1 MKPGL
6 ECKRAQMQQEE
17 VQPCSPFSDRPQKPI
32 VRPRTAGCVESP
44 VGKERRG
51 HAVACAVDSGKLYST
66 RDLERLKFVAV
77 TEHMNSLRMAA
88 STAEVVW
95 TPTTKQ
101 RKLRKKQIEKEVVAV
116 DSRVLTRSS
125 LGKMRIH
132 QQHPPFSPAA
142 PTDLLQIPPF
152 PSTFFRPTAGQVLV
166 Q

>member
-1 MKPGL
+1 MHKCSG
-6 ECKRAQMQQEE
+6 EK
-17 VQPCSPFSDRPQKPI
+17 CSPFSDRPQKQMA
-32 VRPRTAGCVESP
+32 RPRTAGCVESH

-66 RDLERLKFVAV
+66 RDLERLKFVAA
-77 TEHMNSLRMAA
+77 TEHINSLRMAA

-132 QQHPPFSPAA
+132 PPFSPAA
-142 PTDLLQIPPF
+142 PTHLFQIPAAPTHLFQIPPF
-152 PSTFFRPTAGQVLV
+152 PSTSFRPTAGQVLV
-166 Q
+166 R